1 MTALTVVL
9 LSIGGLIGIAASVWL
24 LVVAFRAG
32 IGWGLA
38 ILLLSWTWVPVIIF
52 AVRHWQA
59 AKRPIMLWAVGF
71 LFSLAAY
78 IIAVFALGLD
88 LSSIVDQ
95 AGGRLAKPDAE
106 IETPKEVLP
115 PPRPAAEPTPPSW
128 EAILQEVDRD
138 TNTSW
143 ETLVPSPTPGS
154 GRPGQGWLEWDEAIN
169 YIGRPVVIVLT
180 NNTTMTAALEAVEP
194 HRLRVR
200 HIIGGGEASYWI
212 DRDQV
217 AQIRLAN

>member
-1 MTALTVVL
+1 MATITTL
-9 LSIGGLIGIAASVWL
+9 LVIGGLIGFVAWVWL
-24 LVVAFRAG
+24 IVTAFRASV
-32 IGWGLA
+32 GWGLA

-59 AKRPIMLWAVGF
+59 AKRPILLWGLGF
-71 LFSLAAY
+71 SFSLAAY
-78 IIAVFALGLD
+78 LIAVFALGSD
-88 LSSIVDQ
+88 LSSIVED
-95 AGGRLAKPDAE
+95 ASSRLAKPDAE
-106 IETPKEVLP
+106 IKTPNEVLP
-115 PPRPAAEPTPPSW
+115 PPRPAAVPTPPSW
-128 EAILQEVDRD
+128 ESILQEVDRD
-138 TNTSW
+138 TNNSW

-154 GRPGQGWLEWDEAIN
+154 GRPGQGWLEWDEAID